1 MATDAMEYSMK
12 DGEIEKIVKGFQ
24 LGHRMTHA
32 SIVVTAAAI
41 LDQIL
46 ERAIKTNFPHAS
58 STLLKRLFEDRGP
71 LGTFSAKIDI
81 ARALGITSD
90 HINTELGKIRKIRNE
105 FAHSN
110 RLLSLDTEPIRVFFD
125 QLKRPPEAAGTYAEV
140 FMACITAIVDFLEKH
155 LLRMG
160 ISDDLSDKRMSTK
173 ENIPC

>member
-1 MATDAMEYSMK
+1 MK
-12 DGEIEKIVKGFQ
+12 EGEIEKIVKGFQ

-58 STLLKRLFEDRGP
+58 GTLLKRLFEDRGP
-71 LGTFSAKIDI
+71 LGTLSAKIDI
-81 ARALGITSD
+81 AYALGITSD

-110 RLLSLDTEPIRVFFD
+110 KLLSLDTEPIRVFFD

-140 FMACITAIVDFLEKH
+140 FMACITAIVDFLEEH

-160 ISDDLSDKRMSTK
+160 ITDDLSDKRMSKK
-173 ENIPC
+173 ENIPR